1 MYMIYIYIYMYV
13 YMYMIICIYIYIC
26 IYIHIS
32 PANARIEDMRVLI
45 CFGDQLSLVSGSQTA
60 SVS

>member
-1 MYMIYIYIYMYV
+1 MYV
-13 YMYMIICIYIYIC
+13 YMYMIICIYVC